1 MKRRISA
8 AAAVTAALLLTAH
21 SAAYG
26 LFCSDVTAPAMQES
40 SADLAEISAK
50 FETALNAPETEPG
63 TSEAETAESRSET
76 VAELY
81 AARMELYNSFCSE
94 HSAMEYSLAEK
105 LRDDKYYE
113 LQSLLF
119 DISALKTEIEAQTGE
134 TLSSDFDFSS
144 AYLITDALKLSAAE
158 LSDWGCPGTICVP
171 EGAEYSPE
179 QSDFTAQ
186 YNAAVQGYYTLGE
199 ALRGYVSAAEDY
211 ESAAAGAKVGTVSAS
226 ELEQLRQTY
235 GEARLEALQKKAD
248 YAVALLKL
256 DQASGGAL
264 TSASGAGE
272 GLTEALHSALPGTL
286 RGEGLWFVRRS
297 GTKVRLIISAYPFEI
312 SEEDTVEFKLS
323 CAGKSL
329 GGAEFKAPEQTGGVN
344 RAEIIFYKN
353 GVTAGKYY
361 IDIYSPFGEFLEG

>member
-1 MKRRISA
+1 M
-8 AAAVTAALLLTAH
+8 
-21 SAAYG
+21 
-26 LFCSDVTAPAMQES
+26 
-40 SADLAEISAK
+40 
-50 FETALNAPETEPG
+50 
-63 TSEAETAESRSET
+63 
-76 VAELY
+76 
-81 AARMELYNSFCSE
+81 
-94 HSAMEYSLAEK
+94 
-105 LRDDKYYE
+105 
-113 LQSLLF
+113 
-119 DISALKTEIEAQTGE
+119 
-134 TLSSDFDFSS
+134 
-144 AYLITDALKLSAAE
+144 
-158 LSDWGCPGTICVP
+158 
-171 EGAEYSPE
+171 
-179 QSDFTAQ
+179 
-186 YNAAVQGYYTLGE
+186 
-199 ALRGYVSAAEDY
+199 
-211 ESAAAGAKVGTVSAS
+211 SAS

>member
-1 MKRRISA
+1 MYKR
-8 AAAVTAALLLTAH
+8 
-21 SAAYG
+21 
-26 LFCSDVTAPAMQES
+26 Q
-40 SADLAEISAK
+40 AD
-50 FETALNAPETEPG
+50 
-63 TSEAETAESRSET
+63 
-76 VAELY
+76 
-81 AARMELYNSFCSE
+81 
-94 HSAMEYSLAEK
+94 
-105 LRDDKYYE
+105 
-113 LQSLLF
+113 
-119 DISALKTEIEAQTGE
+119 
-134 TLSSDFDFSS
+134 
-144 AYLITDALKLSAAE
+144 E
-158 LSDWGCPGTICVP
+158 LSDWGSPGTIYVP

-199 ALRGYVSAAEDY
+199 ALRGYVSTAEDY

-235 GEARLEALQKKAD
+235 GEARMEALQKKAD

-272 GLTEALHSALPGTL
+272 GLTEALHSALPVSL

-312 SEEDTVEFKLS
+312 SEGDTVEFKLS
-323 CAGKSL
+323 FAGKSL